1 MPLSAEPGLPVK
13 NRLLA
18 ALTKKEQ
25 QRLLPELEP
34 IALTFA
40 EVLYEPGDTI
50 RHVYFPNN
58 STVSLLSA
66 LAGRSTIEVGNIGSD
81 GMAGIAIFMGV
92 DKSSDLAVVQAAGT
106 AMRLKSET
114 LCKEVNHVGSLHRL
128 LRRYT
133 HSLLIQASQSA
144 VCNRFHTVDVRLAR
158 WLLMTSDRVGRDEY
172 QVTQEFMSRML
183 GVRREGVNKAA
194 GVLQKQE
201 FISYRRGQIR
211 INDRAGLEGVCC
223 ECYRII
229 KDESDSYLVNS

>member
-1 MPLSAEPGLPVK
+1 MPPEAEPGLQNS

-18 ALTKKEQ
+18 ALPHKE
-25 QRLLPELEP
+25 RKLLLPELEL
-34 IALTFA
+34 ITLNVA

-50 RHVYFPNN
+50 RYVYFPNN

-66 LAGRSTIEVGNIGSD
+66 LPHRSTIEVGNVGSE
-81 GMAGIAIFMGV
+81 GMVGIASFMGV
-92 DKSSDLAVVQAAGT
+92 NTSSNLTLVQTEGT

-114 LCKEVNHVGSLHRL
+114 LCREINHFGSLHRL

-133 HSLLIQASQSA
+133 HSLLTQASQSA

-158 WLLMTSDRVGRDEY
+158 WLLMTCDRVGADEY
-172 QVTQEFMSRML
+172 RVTQEFMSNML

-194 GVLQKQE
+194 NFLQKKE
-201 FISYRRGQIR
+201 FISYRRGQIK
-211 INDRAGLEGVCC
+211 INDRAGLEAVCC

-229 KDESDSYLVNS
+229 KDEGNDYLVKS